1 MKDRNNLEQQLAD
14 KLGNRSI
21 TPSGQ
26 AWDRIVRN
34 REQGKDKKKKKRT
47 YIYYAAS
54 IVLLMLFGSYYF
66 MLENNNDVK
75 VKPQIVTTGAQNET
89 FDVITP
95 DAEPETGVLP
105 KQMEIATS
113 YEVERYT
120 GSDIRKD
127 EVATITGAYNE
138 VEPAES
144 PTLAGVTLQEKRVLT
159 KEQLYEQEVDYLLK
173 NAVKDV
179 AADKILS
186 KPTDNT
192 ALLKEVEGEMNEYYR
207 EKAMS
212 IFSLKNKK
220 IRFAV
225 KD

>member
-14 KLGNRSI
+14 KLGNKSI

-34 REQGKDKKKKKRT
+34 REEGKDKKKKKRT
-47 YIYYAAS
+47 YIYYAAA
-54 IVLLMLFGSYYF
+54 IVLLMLFGSYFF
-66 MLENNNDVK
+66 MLDNNNVK
-75 VKPQIVTTGAQNET
+75 GEPQIVTTDAQKEAV
-89 FDVITP
+89 DEKTP
-95 DAEPETGVLP
+95 DAAPETEVLP
-105 KQMEIATS
+105 KQREIAVS
-113 YEVERYT
+113 YEVEKNT
-120 GSDIRKD
+120 GSDMRKE
-127 EVATITGAYNE
+127 EVATITGVYKE
-138 VEPAES
+138 VEPEEGL
-144 PTLAGVTLQEKRVLT
+144 TLTNVTTLQEKRVLT
-159 KEQLYEQEVDYLLK
+159 KEQLYEQEADYLLK
-173 NAVKDV
+173 NAVKDL
-179 AADKILS
+179 AADKQF
-186 KPTDNT
+186 KNRTNDA